1 MTDTDK
7 LQGKMR
13 EKKLT
18 LNALASKVGLSPTG
32 LFNKIH
38 NDREFTVSEML
49 AVSDCLAL
57 SSTEREQ
64 IFFASV

>member
-18 LNALASKVGLSPTG
+18 LSSLADKVGLSPTG

-57 SSTEREQ
+57 TPIEREQ